1 MVNRMKLL
9 KSLICLAAFAIV
21 GALALSTPA
30 SAAKT
35 SDVIAACKRTPGC
48 EYKDFG
54 KGDILGCG
62 PHGCFDCSHGKCHP
76 ARSSDTGKLKYT
88 PNAGS
93 IVGKQSSASQTTA
106 GKPKTVVGFKKWKMG
121 GKH

>member
-9 KSLICLAAFAIV
+9 KSLTCLAGFAV
-21 GALALSTPA
+21 ASTLALSTPA

-88 PNAGS
+88 PKAGS
-93 IVGKQSSASQTTA
+93 IVGKQPSTSHAASA
-106 GKPKTVVGFKKWKMG
+106 KPKTVSGLKKWKVS